1 MFSFLKVR
9 IKRKKNI
16 KRTIIRVVIF
26 ILLIIPG
33 LFIYGFGV
41 ALVENIK
48 TNQAIEAF
56 KGRANGIYTEES
68 LDFGGTIQIRRYYE
82 VSRETSFELSDT
94 RSVFYDINRT
104 YLGKKGDIF
113 VTHESP
119 FPNVPVIHQFISY
132 YFGGHAAIN
141 NGENKFLEATGFPN
155 DDETLLEII
164 LQPGDEPN
172 DYSTKMSLSSTNYWL
187 NPRYRTSTADEY
199 PYFGSNYRNDFV
211 GLRVKD
217 ITSEQIDGAVEFA
230 ASKVDAALYNFTF
243 FLDLKYKYYCT
254 DFVSRAYQDVMV
266 APEDQRNYSRAL
278 NDDRFITSVNDLIL
292 SKETYITFYVE
303 NIDDITN
310 IYYLADI

>member
-1 MFSFLKVR
+1 MFSLLKVR
-9 IKRKKNI
+9 IKRKRNWKV
-16 KRTIIRVVIF
+16 TIIRIVIF

-82 VSRETSFELSDT
+82 VSRETSYELSDT

-104 YLGKKGDIF
+104 YLGQKGDIF

-243 FLDLKYKYYCT
+243 F
-254 DFVSRAYQDVMV
+254 
-266 APEDQRNYSRAL
+266 
-278 NDDRFITSVNDLIL
+278 
-292 SKETYITFYVE
+292 
-303 NIDDITN
+303 
-310 IYYLADI
+310 